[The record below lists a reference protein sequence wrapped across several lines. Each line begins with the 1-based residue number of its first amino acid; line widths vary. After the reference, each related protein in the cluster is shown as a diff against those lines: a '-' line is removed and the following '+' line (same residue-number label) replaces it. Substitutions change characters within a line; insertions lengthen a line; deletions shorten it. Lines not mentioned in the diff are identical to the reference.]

1 MTDKSLDL
9 SKCNLWQCK
18 GFEFSDQS
26 SSNVQAYTAGQSV
39 PIHFDIRAPHDGV
52 ANISIVDTAS
62 NTIIGS
68 PLMSWAQFALTSV
81 PIQADQEDFS
91 ITIPS
96 DLGGKCAA
104 AGECVIQMFW
114 DARSIDQTYESCI
127 DFTVGGSGNGSDSSG
142 STSGVSSVAETTT
155 TARSSAVT
163 TSSIAFTSTSI
174 SVSSSITSAAAV
186 VTTTAAMTTTVSPST
201 TDTTSV
207 STSAASSSE
216 EIFTLTAGTTTMLC
230 REEL

>member
-9 SKCNLWQCK
+9 AKCNLWQCK
-18 GFEFSDQS
+18 GFEFSDQPAG
-26 SSNVQAYTAGQSV
+26 NVQAYTAGQSV

-52 ANISIVDTAS
+52 ANISIVDTATNS
-62 NTIIGS
+62 VIGS
-68 PLMSWAQFALTSV
+68 PLKTFESFALTSV

-96 DLGGKCAA
+96 DLGGKCMT
-104 AGECVIQMFW
+104 AGECVVQMFW

-127 DFTVGGSGNGSDSSG
+127 DFTVGGSGSDDSGPSSTG
-142 STSGVSSVAETTT
+142 NTSSLTAARTTAQTSAMDASSTLPVIVSSSVTSIAAVVATSTTVT
-155 TARSSAVT
+155 VSSLGTVT
-163 TSSIAFTSTSI
+163 TSAS
-174 SVSSSITSAAAV
+174 
-186 VTTTAAMTTTVSPST
+186 
-201 TDTTSV
+201 
-207 STSAASSSE
+207 STSAATGAD